1 MDATNEDEQKPG
13 KLSPEYGQKIL
24 ERIRAA
30 EKREKLWMDDA
41 TAAEKAYAQADN
53 DKEAGT
59 GKVYDFNILHSNV
72 ETIVPAI
79 YNSTPAPDIRP
90 RRIEASG
97 QIPKEPK
104 PPEQP
109 QGPEGA
115 PLDPRA
121 MMQFQQ
127 AMAQYQQEAQAFA
140 AKKQLDED
148 TRNYARLMERAI
160 TVQIDDNALDTEI
173 EAVAQ
178 DGFLAG
184 RGIPRIRYDADFDEA
199 GNPVNERLSFE
210 AVSWRDY
217 REGPAKRWEDVPWV
231 AYKMCIAKETYDRMS
246 DQDLLEG
253 QKNGE
258 DPPTSEKQDDDIDVW
273 EYWDRLKGKVC
284 FVREDNGKVFKEIDD
299 PLGLPGFF
307 PSPKPL
313 QPICLTG
320 KRTPVC
326 PFSIYKKLADELDE
340 TTKRINK
347 IMKGL
352 KVRGV
357 IAGNASALVEL
368 AAADDNEIKVL
379 ADVEQLM
386 QTGGLD
392 KAIAWWPVEQAIK
405 VLAQLYANREQLKS
419 SIYEITGISDI
430 VRGASQAGET
440 ATAQNIKTQ
449 WGSLRIKKMQTS
461 IERLVREMFVMS
473 AHILVTKFDPQTL
486 TAMTGIEITPGIQ
499 QMMQEDISKQFRIN
513 VETDSTVRA
522 DLTQKK
528 KEMAEF
534 LAGSAQFFQVAS
546 GIVQT
551 QPAAAEPMAE
561 IYAASARMFRLG
573 KEAEDALERFTM
585 MAKEMANNPP
595 PNPEIEKAKAEI
607 GLKQAALKDDQEYKA
622 AELNLRREEMAASGQ
637 ADMAKAEADM
647 AKYRADGQKSQI
659 ELAMK
664 QVELEIKRIE
674 LAIKQ
679 QESQTKAVEAQ
690 ARVIE
695 ATAPEEEPEDA

>member
-1 MDATNEDEQKPG
+1 MDATNTDEQDKPRI
-13 KLSPEYGQKIL
+13 SPEYGQKIL

-30 EKREKLWMDDA
+30 EKREKDWMDDA
-41 TAAEKAYAQADN
+41 YAAEKAYAQDSKSK
-53 DKEAGT
+53 DAGN

-79 YNSTPAPDIRP
+79 YNSTPSPDIRP
-90 RRIEASG
+90 RRVEASG

-104 PPEQP
+104 PPQQP

-115 PLDPRA
+115 PPDPQA

-127 AMAQYQQEAQAFA
+127 AMAQYQQEAQAFE
-140 AKKQLDED
+140 AKKQMDED
-148 TRNYARLMERAI
+148 VRNYARLMERAI
-160 TVQIDDNALDTEI
+160 TIQIDDNALDTEV
-173 EAVAQ
+173 ESVAQ

-184 RGIPRIRYDADFDEA
+184 RGIPRIRYHAEFDEED
-199 GNPVNERLSFE
+199 NRKSERLSFE

-217 REGPAKRWEDVPWV
+217 REGPAKRWEGVPWT
-231 AYKMCIAKETYDRMS
+231 AYKVCIAKETYDRMA
-246 DQDLLEG
+246 DKDLLEG

-258 DPPTSEKQDDDIDVW
+258 NPPTSEKEDDDIDVW
-273 EYWDRLKGKVC
+273 EYWDKLKGTVC
-284 FVREDNGKVFKEIDD
+284 FVREDNGKVFKEIED

-368 AAADDNEIKVL
+368 ATADDNEIRVL
-379 ADVEQLM
+379 ADVEQLI

-405 VLAQLYANREQLKS
+405 VLAQLYANREQLKQ

-430 VRGASQAGET
+430 VRGASQSGET
-440 ATAQNIKTQ
+440 ATAQQIKTQ
-449 WGSLRIKKMQTS
+449 WGSLRIKKMQTL
-461 IERLVREMFVMS
+461 IERMVRDMFVMS

-486 TAMTGIEITPGIQ
+486 TEMTGIEITPGIQ
-499 QMMQEDISKQFRIN
+499 QLMQEDIAKQFRIN

-534 LAGSAQFFQVAS
+534 LAGSAQFFQTSA
-546 GIVQT
+546 GIVQQ
-551 QPAAAEPMAE
+551 QPAAAEPLAE
-561 IYAASARMFRLG
+561 VYAASARMFRLG

-595 PNPEIEKAKAEI
+595 PNPEIEKAKAEF
-607 GLKQAALKDDQEYKA
+607 GLKQQQQQNDMELRAEELALRKQEM
-622 AELNLRREEMAASGQ
+622 ETSGQ
-637 ADMAKAEADM
+637 ADIVKAQ
-647 AKYRADGQKSQI
+647 ADGQKSQI
-659 ELAMK
+659 ALAMK
-664 QVELEIKRIE
+664 QVELEIKKIE

-679 QESQTKAVEAQ
+679 QESQTKAVESQ
-690 ARVIE
+690 ARMVE
-695 ATAPEEEPEDA
+695 AMTPEEPAETA

>member
-1 MDATNEDEQKPG
+1 MDATNTDETEPSQI
-13 KLSPEYGQKIL
+13 SPEYGKKIL
-24 ERIRAA
+24 QRIRAS
-30 EKREKLWMDDA
+30 EKREEDWRDDA
-41 TAAEKAYAQADN
+41 YAAEKAYSQADN
-53 DKEAGT
+53 DKDAGK

-79 YNSTPAPDIRP
+79 YNSTPSPDIRP

-104 PPEQP
+104 PPQRP
-109 QGPEGA
+109 QAPEGGQ
-115 PLDPRA
+115 PDPREV
-121 MMQFQQ
+121 MQFQQ
-127 AMAQYQQEAQAFA
+127 AMAQYQQEAQVFA
-140 AKKQLDED
+140 AKRQMDED
-148 TRNYARLMERAI
+148 VRNYARLMERAI
-160 TVQIDDNALDTEI
+160 AVQIDDNALDTEI

-184 RGIPRIRYDADFDEA
+184 RGVPRIRYDADFDEM
-199 GNPVNERLSFE
+199 GNPNNERISFE

-231 AYKMCIAKETYDRMS
+231 AYKICIAKETYDRMA
-246 DQDLLEG
+246 DKDLLESQG

-258 DPPTSEKQDDDIDVW
+258 DPPTGEKQDDDIDVW
-273 EYWDRLKGKVC
+273 EYWDKLKGKVC
-284 FVREDNGKVFKEIDD
+284 FVRDDNGKVFKEIED

-307 PSPKPL
+307 PNPKPL
-313 QPICLTG
+313 QPVCLTG

-326 PFSIYKKLADELDE
+326 PFKIYKKLADELDE

-368 AAADDNEIKVL
+368 AQADDNEIRVL
-379 ADVEQLM
+379 ADVEQLV

-392 KAIAWWPVEQAIK
+392 KAIAWWPVDQAIK
-405 VLAQLYANREQLKS
+405 VLAQLYANREQLKA

-430 VRGASQAGET
+430 VRGASNSGET
-440 ATAQNIKTQ
+440 ATAQQIKTQ
-449 WGSLRIKKMQTS
+449 WGSLRIKKMQTL
-461 IERLVREMFVMS
+461 IERMVRDIFVMS

-486 TAMTGIEITPGIQ
+486 TQMTGIEITPGMQ
-499 QMMQEDISKQFRIN
+499 QLMQEDISKQFRIN

-528 KEMAEF
+528 KEMGEF
-534 LAGSAQFFQVAS
+534 LAGSAQFFQTAA
-546 GIVQT
+546 GIVQQ
-551 QPAAAEPMAE
+551 QPAAAGPMAE
-561 IYAASARMFRLG
+561 IYAASSRMFRLG

-585 MAKEMANNPP
+585 MAKEMGENPP
-595 PNPEIEKAKAEI
+595 PNPEVEKAKAEF
-607 GLKQAALKDDQEYKA
+607 GLKQKQMQNDMELRANELALRKQE
-622 AELNLRREEMAASGQ
+622 MDASGQ
-637 ADMAKAEADM
+637 AEIAKAEADQ
-647 AKYRADGQKSQI
+647 QKAQI
-659 ELAMK
+659 ELALK
-664 QVELEIKRIE
+664 QVDLQIKQIE
-674 LAIKQ
+674 LQIKQ

-695 ATAPEEEPEDA
+695 ATTPKEESAEA